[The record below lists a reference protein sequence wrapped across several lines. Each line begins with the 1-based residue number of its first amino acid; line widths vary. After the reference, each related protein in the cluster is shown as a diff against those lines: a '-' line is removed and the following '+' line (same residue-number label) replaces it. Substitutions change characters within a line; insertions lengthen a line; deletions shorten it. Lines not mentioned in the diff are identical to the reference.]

1 MNVSS
6 YTNWNLIKYSLATGS
21 LILVNYFLLSINIWQ
36 IFKYINF
43 IFFIVIIFYFFISKK
58 FNEYWYLKIIILFLF
73 IISLGSPT
81 LSIDSRYIYLFS
93 AKIFFYESNIYSFL
107 NNHLSEIATTRPKL
121 PATLSAT
128 FAQLI
133 GFWNEVFPKSS
144 NIIVILPPIIFLVS
158 FFKNK
163 IFIILW
169 LFIML
174 FFSGKLFINGSL
186 DGIIS
191 LYFVSCILISYK
203 LLIIKK
209 IDEQNILY
217 SLLFL
222 FFSILS
228 LTKNE
233 GSVMVLMIFF
243 TNILINFLYYK
254 KINFKFIFITL
265 ISLVPF
271 FMWKYIVIINSLDF
285 TIFEYET
292 GNPINR
298 FLDRISNSDDLLLIL
313 SYLVENNKLI
323 LSAIFFI
330 LVSYKFFTNNK
341 KLIFFISINFLLYFL
356 AIIFAFLIDPFD
368 LTFKLQA
375 SSTRV
380 FIPLVLMLSYFSIF
394 IIKNKYFLEQNKTH
408 TDSLI

>member
-1 MNVSS
+1 MNVSN
-6 YTNWNLIKYSLATGS
+6 YTDWNLVKYSLATGS
-21 LILVNYFLLSINIWQ
+21 LILVNYLLWSINLWQ

-43 IFFIVIIFYFFISKK
+43 IFLIAVILNFYISKK
-58 FNEYWYLKIIILFLF
+58 FNEYWYLKIIILSLF
-73 IISLGSPT
+73 IISLGSPNF
-81 LSIDSRYIYLFS
+81 SIDSRYIYLFS
-93 AKIFFYESNIYSFL
+93 AKIFFYDSNIYSFL
-107 NNHLSEIATTRPKL
+107 NNHLSEIITTRPKL
-121 PATLSAT
+121 AATLSAT

-133 GFWNEVFPKSS
+133 GFWNEVFPKST
-144 NIIVILPPIIFLVS
+144 NIIVIFPPIIFLVS
-158 FFKNK
+158 FFKDK

-169 LFIML
+169 LFLML
-174 FFSGKLFINGSL
+174 FFSGKLFVNGSL

-203 LLIIKK
+203 LLSVKK

-233 GSVMVLMIFF
+233 GSVMVLIIFF
-243 TNILINFLYYK
+243 TNILINLLYYK

-271 FMWKYIVIINSLDF
+271 FMWKYIVITNSLDF
-285 TIFEYET
+285 TMFEYET

-298 FLDRISNSDDLLLIL
+298 FLGRISNSDDLLLIL
-313 SYLVENNKLI
+313 SHLVENNKLI
-323 LSAIFFI
+323 LSLIFFI
-330 LVSYKFFTNNK
+330 LVSYKFFINNK
-341 KLIFFISINFLLYFL
+341 KLIFFISINFLLYFSAL
-356 AIIFAFLIDPFD
+356 IFAFLIDPFD
-368 LTFKLQA
+368 LALKLQT

-394 IIKNKYFLEQNKTH
+394 IIKNEYFLNQDKTH
-408 TDSLI
+408 PDLLI

>member
-1 MNVSS
+1 
-6 YTNWNLIKYSLATGS
+6 
-21 LILVNYFLLSINIWQ
+21 
-36 IFKYINF
+36 
-43 IFFIVIIFYFFISKK
+43 
-58 FNEYWYLKIIILFLF
+58 
-73 IISLGSPT
+73 
-81 LSIDSRYIYLFS
+81 
-93 AKIFFYESNIYSFL
+93 
-107 NNHLSEIATTRPKL
+107 
-121 PATLSAT
+121 
-128 FAQLI
+128 
-133 GFWNEVFPKSS
+133 
-144 NIIVILPPIIFLVS
+144 
-158 FFKNK
+158 
-163 IFIILW
+163 
-169 LFIML
+169 
-174 FFSGKLFINGSL
+174 
-186 DGIIS
+186 
-191 LYFVSCILISYK
+191 
-203 LLIIKK
+203 
-209 IDEQNILY
+209 
-217 SLLFL
+217 
-222 FFSILS
+222 
-228 LTKNE
+228 
-233 GSVMVLMIFF
+233 MVLMIFF

>member
-21 LILVNYFLLSINIWQ
+21 LILVNYFLWSINIWQ

-43 IFFIVIIFYFFISKK
+43 IFLITIIFNFFISKK

-121 PATLSAT
+121 AATLSAT

-144 NIIVILPPIIFLVS
+144 NIIVIFPPIIFLVS

-169 LFIML
+169 LFVML
-174 FFSGKLFINGSL
+174 FFSGKLFVNGSL

-191 LYFVSCILISYK
+191 LYYVSCILISYK
-203 LLIIKK
+203 LLNAKK
-209 IDEQNILY
+209 IREQNILY
-217 SLLFL
+217 FLLFL
-222 FFSILS
+222 FFSILA

-233 GSVMVLMIFF
+233 GSVMVLIISFV
-243 TNILINFLYYK
+243 TILINFLYYK

-271 FMWKYIVIINSLDF
+271 FMWKYMVFTNSLDF
-285 TIFEYET
+285 TIIAYDT

-298 FLDRISNSDDLLLIL
+298 FMDRVSNFDVLFLVL
-313 SYLVENNKLI
+313 SYLIENDKLI
-323 LSAIFFI
+323 LSLILFIF
-330 LVSYKFFTNNK
+330 VSYKFFINNK

-356 AIIFAFLIDPFD
+356 ALIFAFLIHPFD
-368 LTFKLQA
+368 VDYALQA

-394 IIKNKYFLEQNKTH
+394 IIKNKYVIVREK
-408 TDSLI
+408 

>member
-21 LILVNYFLLSINIWQ
+21 LILVNYFLWSINIWQ

-43 IFFIVIIFYFFISKK
+43 IFLIVIIFNFFISKK

-169 LFIML
+169 LFVML
-174 FFSGKLFINGSL
+174 FFSGKLFVNGSL

-191 LYFVSCILISYK
+191 LYYVSCILISYK
-203 LLIIKK
+203 LLNAKK
-209 IDEQNILY
+209 IHKQNILY
-217 SLLFL
+217 FLLFL

-233 GSVMVLMIFF
+233 GPVMVLVITFV
-243 TNILINFLYYK
+243 TILINFLYYK
-254 KINFKFIFITL
+254 KINYKFIFITL

-271 FMWKYIVIINSLDF
+271 FMWKYMVFTNSLDF
-285 TIFEYET
+285 TIIAYDT

-298 FLDRISNSDDLLLIL
+298 FMDRVSNFDVLFLVL
-313 SYLVENNKLI
+313 SYLIENDKLI
-323 LSAIFFI
+323 LSLILFIF
-330 LVSYKFFTNNK
+330 VSYKFFINNK

-356 AIIFAFLIDPFD
+356 ALIFAFLIHPFD
-368 LTFKLQA
+368 VDYALQA

-394 IIKNKYFLEQNKTH
+394 IIKNKYVIVREK
-408 TDSLI
+408 

>member
-21 LILVNYFLLSINIWQ
+21 LILVNYFLWSINIWQ

-43 IFFIVIIFYFFISKK
+43 IFLIAVIFNFYISKK

-73 IISLGSPT
+73 LISLGSPNF
-81 LSIDSRYIYLFS
+81 SIDSRYIYLFS
-93 AKIFFYESNIYSFL
+93 AKIFFYDSNIYSFL
-107 NNHLSEIATTRPKL
+107 NNHLSEIITTRPKL
-121 PATLSAT
+121 AATLSAT

-133 GFWNEVFPKSS
+133 GFWNEVFPKST
-144 NIIVILPPIIFLVS
+144 NIIVVFPPIIFLVS

-203 LLIIKK
+203 LLSVKK

-233 GSVMVLMIFF
+233 GSVMVLIIFF

-271 FMWKYIVIINSLDF
+271 FMWKYIVFTNSLDF
-285 TIFEYET
+285 TIIQYDT

-313 SYLVENNKLI
+313 SYLIENNKLI
-323 LSAIFFI
+323 LSLILFI
-330 LVSYKFFTNNK
+330 LVAYKFFINNK

-356 AIIFAFLIDPFD
+356 ALIFAFLIDPFD
-368 LTFKLQA
+368 VALKLQA

>member
-6 YTNWNLIKYSLATGS
+6 YTNWNLVKYSLATGS
-21 LILVNYFLLSINIWQ
+21 LILVNYLLWSINIWQ

-43 IFFIVIIFYFFISKK
+43 IVLLAVIFNFFISKK

-73 IISLGSPT
+73 IISLGSPNF
-81 LSIDSRYIYLFS
+81 SIDSRYIYLFS
-93 AKIFFYESNIYSFL
+93 AKIFFYDSNIYSFL
-107 NNHLSEIATTRPKL
+107 NNHLSEIITTRPKL
-121 PATLSAT
+121 AATLSAT

-133 GFWNEVFPKSS
+133 GFWNEVFPKST
-144 NIIVILPPIIFLVS
+144 NIIVIFPPIIFLVS

-163 IFIILW
+163 IFVVLW
-169 LFIML
+169 LFLML
-174 FFSGKLFINGSL
+174 FFSGKLLINGSL
-186 DGIIS
+186 DGIIA

-203 LLIIKK
+203 LSITKK
-209 IDEQNILY
+209 IHEQNILY
-217 SLLFL
+217 FLLFL

-233 GSVMVLMIFF
+233 GPVMVLIITF
-243 TNILINFLYYK
+243 TTILINFLYYK

-271 FMWKYIVIINSLDF
+271 LMWKYIVITNSPDF

-313 SYLVENNKLI
+313 SNLLENNKLI
-323 LSAIFFI
+323 LSVILFI
-330 LVSYKFFTNNK
+330 LVSQKFFINNK
-341 KLIFFISINFLLYFL
+341 KLTFFISINFLLYFL

-368 LTFKLQA
+368 LAFKLQA

-394 IIKNKYFLEQNKTH
+394 IIKNKYFLDKNKAH
-408 TDSLI
+408 TDLLI